1 MTDTAWESFA
11 RELDAWREG
20 GRTATFWWRDDDAID
35 ATPSLMRLL
44 GISRAF
50 SVPLMLAVIPAK
62 ATPALGTTLTRLNGV
77 VLQHGF
83 AHINHAPAGAP
94 KSELSGVRPLA
105 ERLAELAS
113 GCHTLADLVGPRL
126 LPVLVPPWNRI
137 DDDLVDALAA
147 SGYTA
152 LSTFRPRARPF
163 ARPGLAQ
170 VNTHLDLID
179 WAGTRHFVGT
189 AHALAVL
196 VGHLA
201 ARRAA
206 WGNSAQ
212 TDEATGVLSHHLAMD
227 EPSWD
232 FLETLLRRTE
242 AHPAVRWLDAAELF
256 PEPFPKPF
264 P

>member
-1 MTDTAWESFA
+1 MTDAAWESLA
-11 RELDAWREG
+11 RELGAWTEG

-35 ATPSLMRLL
+35 ATASLKKLL
-44 GISRAF
+44 GLSGAL

-62 ATPALGTTLTRLNGV
+62 ATPALGATLARLNGA

-83 AHINHAPAGAP
+83 AHINHAPAGSP
-94 KSELSGVRPLA
+94 KSEFSGARPLA
-105 ERLAELAS
+105 ERLSDLAT
-113 GCHTLADLVGPRL
+113 GRHTLADLVGPRL

-147 SGYTA
+147 CGYTA

-196 VGHLA
+196 VDHLA

-206 WGNSAQ
+206 WSNSAQ
-212 TDEATGVLSHHLAMD
+212 PDEATGVLSHHLAMD

-232 FLETLLRRTE
+232 FLATLLRQTQ

-256 PEPFPKPF
+256 S
-264 P
+264 